1 MAKYVIK
8 RDAAGLP
15 ERLTRYKQELN
26 DEQFRVVTSP
36 SKAALV
42 VAGAGTGKT
51 RAITYRVAYL
61 IEQGVSP
68 QRIML
73 ATFTNRAAREMLRRV
88 EALTGSQNVHRV
100 WGGTFHR
107 IANLMLR
114 RHAVSIGYD
123 ANYSILDSEDARDLL
138 NLCVE
143 DAAIDTKKKRF
154 PKAEVI
160 QSIISYAT
168 NTDTDLADVI
178 VRQYPYF
185 ELLTAQIR
193 RVDFIYQQR
202 KRERNVMD
210 YDDLLLNMKR
220 LLIERREVADLYA
233 EQFQHILV
241 DEYQDTN
248 RLQAELIDLLA
259 VKHRNVMVVGDDAQ
273 SIFAWRGAEFT
284 NIYEFPKRYP
294 EAEVY
299 KLETNYRS
307 TPEILALAN
316 VSIAN
321 NRKQFPKMLKA
332 ARGRKRTGPSIADPG
347 IRIPDSDANK
357 TESESNIQTDDQTK
371 SAIPD
376 PTSEIGRPALVPC
389 SDVEQQSAFVAA
401 RILDLRDNGTPL
413 EEIAVMYR
421 SHYHSIELQLELS
434 RRGIPY
440 RVQSGVR
447 FFEQAHIKDVVSYLR
462 VIVNPRDELAWKR
475 ILKMIPGVG
484 RATAARVYEAIAL
497 RDSQRA
503 GRGETE
509 KERRGDVSRR
519 EDAGTKREGDAA
531 REIIGLLSASTGI
544 AASSRQL
551 AATSQDAASPRLRVP
566 ASPAWREFVSLL
578 ELLVSDEYRGQPA
591 KQIALILDR
600 GYEQYLLENYENAE
614 SRAEDIRGL
623 ALYANRYDS
632 TESFLSELALLST
645 ERFTEPQPLTG
656 EDVISGGEDDEL
668 LTLTSVHQAKGLEW
682 KCVFIIWAAEGKFPS
697 PRSLREIDS
706 EEEERRLWY
715 VALTRAKDEL
725 YITYPLMLT
734 DYNRQ
739 TVLQK
744 PSRFVTECP
753 PALFEI
759 WNLEEESMPTE
770 QKFFAAPEPD
780 EYIN

>member
-1 MAKYVIK
+1 MARYVLK
-8 RDAAGLP
+8 RDDGSRP
-15 ERLTRYKQELN
+15 ERLNRYRQELN
-26 DEQFRVVTSP
+26 EDQFRVVTAP
-36 SKAALV
+36 PKAALV

-51 RAITYRVAYL
+51 RAITYRVAWL

-88 EALTGSQNVHRV
+88 ETLTGSQNVHRV

-123 ANYSILDSEDARDLL
+123 SNYSILDSEDARDLL
-138 NLCVE
+138 NLCIE
-143 DAAIDTKKKRF
+143 DAAIDTRKKRF
-154 PKAEVI
+154 PKAEVL

-168 NTDTDLADVI
+168 NTDTDLTDVI
-178 VRQYPYF
+178 VRHYPYF
-185 ELLTAQIR
+185 ELLTSQVKH
-193 RVDFIYQQR
+193 VDRIYQQR
-202 KRERNVMD
+202 KQERNVMD

-220 LLIERREVADLYA
+220 LLVERREVADLYA

-259 VKHRNVMVVGDDAQ
+259 IKHRNVMVVGDDAQ
-273 SIFAWRGAEFT
+273 SIFAWRGAHFA

-294 EAEVY
+294 DAELY

-307 TPEILALAN
+307 TPEILGLAN

-321 NRKQFPKMLKA
+321 NRKQFPKILKA
-332 ARGRKRTGPSIADPG
+332 VKRSKDL
-347 IRIPDSDANK
+347 K
-357 TESESNIQTDDQTK
+357 
-371 SAIPD
+371 
-376 PTSEIGRPALVPC
+376 PALVPC
-389 SDVEQQSAFVAA
+389 TDVEQQSAFVAA
-401 RILDLRDNGTPL
+401 RILELRDDGTRL
-413 EEIAVMYR
+413 EDIAVMYR

-475 ILKMIPGVG
+475 ILKMIPGIG
-484 RATAARVYEAIAL
+484 RVTANRIYEAIAA
-497 RDSQRA
+497 RSTEADGMTQPPSA
-503 GRGETE
+503 RGELPE
-509 KERRGDVSRR
+509 SVSAF
-519 EDAGTKREGDAA
+519 EDP
-531 REIIGLLSASTGI
+531 
-544 AASSRQL
+544 SSRPTAEASGTDLSIQRL
-551 AATSQDAASPRLRVP
+551 GVPTNVRNKKSWEDFAALI
-566 ASPAWREFVSLL
+566 
-578 ELLVSDEYRGQPA
+578 ELLVSPEYRGQPS
-591 KQIALILDR
+591 KQIALILER

-623 ALYANRYDS
+623 AVYANRYDS
-632 TESFLSELALLST
+632 TETFLSELALLST
-645 ERFTEPQPLTG
+645 ERFAEAQPLTG

-682 KCVFIIWAAEGKFPS
+682 SSVFIIWAAEGKFPS

-725 YITYPLMLT
+725 YITYPLLMT

-759 WNLEEESMPTE
+759 WDLEEETGEFP
-770 QKFFAAPEPD
+770 FRPPESTGN
-780 EYIN
+780 EYLN

>member
-1 MAKYVIK
+1 MAKYVLK
-8 RDAAGLP
+8 RDTGGLP
-15 ERLTRYKQELN
+15 ERLTRYKSELN

-36 SKAALV
+36 PKAALV

-68 QRIML
+68 QRIVL

-88 EALTGSQNVHRV
+88 EGLTGSQNVHRV

-114 RHAVSIGYD
+114 RHATSIGYD
-123 ANYSILDSEDARDLL
+123 SNYSILDSEDARDLL
-138 NLCVE
+138 NLCIE

-154 PKAEVI
+154 PKAEVV
-160 QSIISYAT
+160 QSIISYAN
-168 NTDTDLADVI
+168 NTDMDLADVI

-185 ELLTAQIR
+185 ELLTAQIK

-210 YDDLLLNMKR
+210 YDDLLMNMKK
-220 LLIERREVADLYA
+220 LLVERQEVADLYA

-248 RLQAELIDLLA
+248 KLQAELIDLLA

-294 EAEVY
+294 DAETY

-307 TPEILALAN
+307 TPEILGLAN
-316 VSIAN
+316 VSIAHN
-321 NRKQFPKMLKA
+321 KKQFAKILRA
-332 ARGRKRTGPSIADPG
+332 VKRSKDF
-347 IRIPDSDANK
+347 K
-357 TESESNIQTDDQTK
+357 
-371 SAIPD
+371 
-376 PTSEIGRPALVPC
+376 PALVPC

-401 RILDLRDNGTPL
+401 RILELRDNGTPL
-413 EEIAVMYR
+413 EEMAVMYR

-475 ILKMIPGVG
+475 ILKMIPGIG
-484 RATAARVYEAIAL
+484 RATANRIYEEIAL
-497 RDSQRA
+497 ASGEQDRSVPPALA
-503 GRGETE
+503 GG
-509 KERRGDVSRR
+509 
-519 EDAGTKREGDAA
+519 AA
-531 REIIGLLSASTGI
+531 PPIES
-544 AASSRQL
+544 
-551 AATSQDAASPRLRVP
+551 TSQDTTSSPPANAGGTNLSIGRLNISSKIR
-566 ASPAWREFVSLL
+566 ATKSWQDFV
-578 ELLVSDEYRGQPA
+578 ELLTFLVSEEYRGQPA
-591 KQIALILDR
+591 KQIALILER
-600 GYEQYLLENYENAE
+600 GYEQYLLENYENAD

-623 ALYANRYDS
+623 ALYAQRYES
-632 TESFLSELALLST
+632 TETFLSELALLST
-645 ERFTEPQPLTG
+645 ERFAEAQPLAG

-682 KCVFIIWAAEGKFPS
+682 KAVFIIWAAEGKFPS
-697 PRSLREIDS
+697 PRSLKEIDS

-725 YITYPLMLT
+725 YITYPLMMT

-753 PALFEI
+753 PALYEI
-759 WNLEEESMPTE
+759 WNLEEEAPSFDAPPASPSTTE
-770 QKFFAAPEPD
+770 
-780 EYIN
+780 YLN